1 MIRFSLII
9 PYHNS
14 TQLDRSDMLHDL
26 FETLPDREDLE
37 ILLVDDHS
45 ATQFVPARQF
55 TKTRFAQFEN
65 SVDRRYAGAARNTG
79 MKNASGDFL
88 VFADSDDLFD
98 IAALE
103 AVMDHIKEQPS
114 SDLFIARCTSFR
126 EDGSAGDRHNYMDGI
141 LEEFEASGR
150 NDPLVRL
157 HSPVAKFVRK
167 DFVEKHALQYGDT
180 RVANDVLFN
189 VRMISADPRVQMLE
203 QTIYHIRQGN
213 ASLTNDPGRDAARTR
228 IRVARQAQDILRAAG
243 RKELRQPIAYSLLRF
258 FKHHPTMVLCELLRS
273 MIRGDRIVSSKKRAI
288 RRLCGLN

>member
-14 TQLDRSDMLHDL
+14 LQLDRSEMLHDL
-26 FETLPDREDLE
+26 FDTLPDRDDLE
-37 ILLVDDHS
+37 VLLVDDHS
-45 ATQFVPARQF
+45 AMPFVPSRQF
-55 TKTRFAQFEN
+55 EKTGLTHLQNPA
-65 SVDRRYAGAARNTG
+65 DRRYAGAARNTG
-79 MKNASGDFL
+79 MESASGEFL
-88 VFADSDDLFD
+88 FFADSDDLFD
-98 IAALE
+98 VEALE
-103 AVMDHIKEQPS
+103 AVMDHIKGQPD
-114 SDLFIARCTSFR
+114 SDLFIARCTSFL
-126 EDGSAGDRHNYMDGI
+126 EGGSTGNRHHYMDGI
-141 LEEFEASGR
+141 LKEFEASGKT
-150 NDPLVRL
+150 DPLVRL
-157 HSPVAKFVRK
+157 HSPVAKFIRK
-167 DFVEKHALQYGDT
+167 DFVEKNALRYGDT

-189 VRMISADPRVQMLE
+189 VRMISTDPRVALLD

-288 RRLCGLN
+288 RRLCGLS